1 MDYQHVHGSDDPH
14 DDLRYRQRTL
24 QRWRMSML
32 FSFMTGVLL
41 TAVIF
46 PRFNGCP
53 NVQAIAAAAASNCP
67 SCPSNTCPVCPAC
80 TTPDLS
86 STISRAMSTAVAK
99 CPQAPACPECKL
111 NCPQAP
117 QCPVPKAGV
126 VTCPTCAACP
136 EPPKDTVVVAEARAK
151 MLARPLKNIIE
162 CSSDAKDTSCR
173 MGKKRFEALGQ
184 KGATLW
190 MTGLSGAG
198 KTTICKALEKELLF
212 TNGKNVYNIDG
223 DNLRTGLTRDL
234 GFSPE
239 DRGESV
245 RRASEVAALFNE
257 AGIITVVTLIS
268 PYRKDRD
275 AARARHARS
284 NLPFIEV
291 FLDVPLDVVKARDP
305 KGLYA
310 KVQQGL
316 IKGFTG
322 IDAPYEA
329 PLTPELILKT
339 HELTISQ
346 SVAAL
351 MKTLNQAGVLVGEQ
365 VSPGLHAA
373 DGGVDVNLI
382 VPAEQIPLKLAE
394 AASLPKVPLT
404 DYDIN
409 WLQVIGEG
417 WAAPLKGFMREGALV
432 QQLWFNSMLVDE
444 HNHTGMG
451 GYLEGKPTNWM
462 QERFPRDRVSMPVP
476 ILLTITDFTRR
487 QIGDA
492 KAVTLTSASGAP
504 LAILRAPET
513 YEYRAR
519 EVIYRTW
526 GAQDDSHPYIK
537 HMLAP
542 GKTHCLGGEVELL
555 GRIRY
560 NDGLDKYRLTVD
572 ELKAAFAKK
581 GADVIYAFQTRN
593 PTHAGHAFLMKDS
606 RRKLMARGYK
616 NPVLWLSPLGGWTKP
631 SDVPLDVRVK
641 QHHEVMAAGELHP
654 DWTVMAIWPSPMIYA
669 GPTEV
674 QFHAKS
680 RRVAGASYFTVGRD
694 PAGMPYSSGPDD
706 GDDIYHPDHGRYVL
720 MASPGVGRMEFLG
733 FSKVYYDKKD
743 HTMRD
748 KDETRADDFISISGS
763 KMRKLAALGAKPCPA
778 AIPSDLLAAKCIP
791 PGFMVQKGWE
801 IVSDYYQRQKTGD
814 WVPYSKILGGL
825 ALAHNIRTTAEQPFG
840 KLGFTAS
847 FVKPDGLS
855 PLSPWHDLP
864 LYPQGVTPSTTS
876 TSSPPSSS
884 GPTLVNFV
892 CEIPRGVTAKLEVQK
907 KLPHNPIMQDTKKG
921 ALRYYTYG
929 SPFFNYG
936 MLPQTWEDP
945 SKRGFNGTAGDNDP
959 LDVME
964 IGSRPFKMGEMR
976 AVKVLGDLE
985 LIDQGE
991 LDHKIIVIDATDPLA
1006 SKVHSASDLKVHMPG
1021 VLEKLV
1027 EWLKRYKTTE
1037 GKPLNVLASD
1047 TPKTAA
1053 EAAAVVGECHASW
1066 KALKARGP
1074 GETGFWLG

>member
-14 DDLRYRQRTL
+14 EDLRFRQRTL

-32 FSFMTGVLL
+32 FSFMTGVLV
-41 TAVIF
+41 TSVIF
-46 PRFNGCP
+46 PRFSPCP
-53 NVQAIAAAAASNCP
+53 DAKAIASAAASNCP
-67 SCPSNTCPVCPAC
+67 ACPTMPAAPDMRGAIASAMQAAVGKCPVC
-80 TTPDLS
+80 TPE
-86 STISRAMSTAVAK
+86 
-99 CPQAPACPECKL
+99 APCPECKL
-111 NCPQAP
+111 
-117 QCPVPKAGV
+117 
-126 VTCPTCAACP
+126 TCPTAPAPVASAGTPCPAAA
-136 EPPKDTVVVAEARAK
+136 KDADIVASYRQK

-162 CSSDAKDTSCR
+162 CSSDVNDQSCR
-173 MGKKRFEALGQ
+173 LGQKRYEVLGQ

-212 TNGKNVYNIDG
+212 VSGKNVFNIDG

-234 GFSPE
+234 GFSAD

-245 RRASEVAALFNE
+245 RRASDVAALFNE
-257 AGIITVVTLIS
+257 AGVITVVTLIS

-275 AARARHARS
+275 AARASHEKRG
-284 NLPFIEV
+284 LPFLEV

-310 KVQQGL
+310 KVAQGL

-329 PLTPELILKT
+329 PLKPEVVLKT
-339 HELTISQ
+339 HDLSVAQ
-346 SVAAL
+346 SVATLMGAL
-351 MKTLNQAGVLVGEQ
+351 KSRGILVGEE
-365 VSPGLHAA
+365 VKGGLHPP
-373 DGGVDVNLI
+373 DGGVPIDLI
-382 VPAEQIPLKLAE
+382 VPADQLPAKLAE
-394 AASLPKVPLT
+394 AATLPKVPLT

-417 WAAPLKGFMREGALV
+417 WAAPLKGFMREGHLV
-432 QQLWFNSMLVDE
+432 QQLWFNSMLSDA
-444 HNHTGMG
+444 HNNSGMQ
-451 GYLEGKPTNWM
+451 GYLEGQTTNWM
-462 QERFPRDRVSMPVP
+462 QNKFPKERVSMPVP
-476 ILLTITDFTRR
+476 ILLTVTDFTRR
-487 QIGDA
+487 QIGEA
-492 KAVTLTSASGAP
+492 SAVTLTGPAGQP
-504 LAILRAPET
+504 LAILRTPEL

-526 GAQDDSHPYIK
+526 GAHDDDHPYIK
-537 HMLAP
+537 NMLAP

-555 GRIRY
+555 GRIKY

-572 ELKAAFAKK
+572 ELKASFARK

-606 RRKLMARGYK
+606 RKRLMAKGYK
-616 NPVLWLSPLGGWTKP
+616 NPVLWLSPLGGWTKK

-694 PAGMPYSSGPDD
+694 PAGMPYSGGPNE
-706 GDDIYHPDHGRYVL
+706 GDDIYNPDHGRYVL
-720 MASPGVGRMEFLG
+720 MASPGVGQMEFLG
-733 FSKVYYDKKD
+733 FSKVYYDKRD
-743 HTMRD
+743 HNMRD
-748 KDETRADDFISISGS
+748 KDKSRPDDFISISGS

-778 AIPSDLLAAKCIP
+778 TIPSDLIAAKCIP
-791 PGFMVQKGWE
+791 PGFMVEKGWD
-801 IVSDYYQRQKTGD
+801 IVSDYYIRQKTGD
-814 WVPYSKILGGL
+814 WVPYSKMLGGL
-825 ALAHNIRTTAEQPFG
+825 ELAPTIRTTAEAPFG
-840 KLGFTAS
+840 KAAFAAT
-847 FVKPDGLS
+847 FVKADGVT

-864 LYPQGVTPSTTS
+864 LYPDAANKGV
-876 TSSPPSSS
+876 
-884 GPTLVNFV
+884 VNFV
-892 CEIPRGVTAKLEVQK
+892 AEIPKGVTAKLEVQK
-907 KLPHNPIMQDTKKG
+907 KIAHNPIMQDTKKG

-945 SKRGFNGTAGDNDP
+945 AKKGFNGTSGDNDP

-976 AVKVLGDLE
+976 PVKVLGDLE

-991 LDHKIIVIDATDPLA
+991 LDHKIIVIDVNDPMAAKLN
-1006 SKVHSASDLKVHMPG
+1006 SAADLKTVMPG

-1027 EWLKRYKTTE
+1027 EWLKMYKTTD
-1037 GKPLNVLASD
+1037 GKEVNVLASD
-1047 TPKTAA
+1047 TPTDAA
-1053 EAAAVVGECHASW
+1053 KAASVVAECHESW
-1066 KALKARGP
+1066 KALKARGA
-1074 GETGFWLG
+1074 GDTGFWLG

>member
-1 MDYQHVHGSDDPH
+1 MAGMDYQHVHGSDDPH
-14 DDLRYRQRTL
+14 EDLRYRQRTL

-67 SCPSNTCPVCPAC
+67 SCPSNSCPTCPAC
-80 TTPDLS
+80 SAPDLS
-86 STISRAMSTAVAK
+86 GTISRAMSTAVAK

-111 NCPQAP
+111 NCPAAV

-126 VTCPTCAACP
+126 VTCPTCPACP
-136 EPPKDTVVVAEARAK
+136 AAAAEAEVVSSARAK
-151 MLARPLKNIIE
+151 MLGRPLKNIIE
-162 CSSDAKDTSCR
+162 CSSDAKDVSCR
-173 MGKKRFEALGQ
+173 LGKKRYEALGQ

-234 GFSPE
+234 GFSAE

-284 NLPFIEV
+284 GLPFIEV
-291 FLDVPLDVVKARDP
+291 FLDVPLDVVKSRDP

-310 KVQQGL
+310 KVAQGL

-329 PLTPELILKT
+329 PLTPELTLKT
-339 HELTISQ
+339 HELTIPQ

-351 MKTLNQAGVLVGEQ
+351 MKSLNQAGVLVGEE
-365 VSPGLHAA
+365 VSHGLHAA
-373 DGGVDVNLI
+373 DGGVDINLI
-382 VPAEQIPLKLAE
+382 VPPEQLPLKMAE
-394 AASLPKVPLT
+394 AATLPKVPLT

-451 GYLEGKPTNWM
+451 GYLDGKPTNWM
-462 QERFPRDRVSMPVP
+462 QDRFPRERVSMPVP
-476 ILLTITDFTRR
+476 ILLAITDFTRR

-492 KAVTLTSASGAP
+492 KAVTLTSAAGTP

-526 GAQDDSHPYIK
+526 GAQDDKHPYIQ

-555 GRIRY
+555 GRIKY

-572 ELKAAFAKK
+572 ELKAAFVKK

-680 RRVAGASYFTVGRD
+680 RRVAGASFFTVGRD
-694 PAGMPYSSGPDD
+694 PAGMPYSSGPND

-720 MASPGVGRMEFLG
+720 MASPGKGTMEFLG

-748 KDETRADDFISISGS
+748 KDESRADDFISISGS
-763 KMRKLAALGAKPCPA
+763 KMRKLAALGAKPCGA
-778 AIPSDLLAAKCIP
+778 TIPSDLLAAKCIP
-791 PGFMVQKGWE
+791 PGFMVDKGWE

-825 ALAHNIRTTAEQPFG
+825 SIAPNLRTMAEQPFG
-840 KLGFTAS
+840 KVAFAAS
-847 FVKPDGLS
+847 FVKADGLT

-864 LYPQGVTPSTTS
+864 LYPTG
-876 TSSPPSSS
+876 
-884 GPTLVNFV
+884 GAAGGGLVNFV
-892 CEIPRGVTAKLEVQK
+892 CEIPAGVTAKLEVNK

-945 SKRGFNGTAGDNDP
+945 SKKGFNGTAGDNDP

-991 LDHKIIVIDATDPLA
+991 LDHKIIAIDAADPMA
-1006 SKVHSASDLKVHMPG
+1006 SKINSIADLKTHMPG
-1021 VLEKLV
+1021 VLDKLV
-1027 EWLKRYKTTE
+1027 EWLKMYKTTE
-1037 GKPLNVLASD
+1037 GKGVNFLTSD
-1047 TPKTAA
+1047 TPKTAL
-1053 EAAAVVGECHASW
+1053 EAAAVVAECHASW
-1066 KALKARGP
+1066 KALKARGA
-1074 GETGFWLG
+1074 GDTGFWLG